1 MLEGQDGPW
10 SVSVAETPNDAQSF
24 TLYIKSLSS
33 CTPWTPEF

>member
-33 CTPWTPEF
+33 LTRWIHAF